1 MTTYTIALELTKE
14 VQRVKRPVCVRIN
27 ENETQTIKAQ
37 LTRYYK
43 PCTVECDK
51 AQLHM
56 LRDDGTWSH
65 VDATCTGDS
74 VECAIKAVQLGKT
87 AQNACAYFFFQKGT
101 QTETTESFQLRVER
115 AAIDTEASD
124 AFFDTTMNAIATK
137 WGAYENAAEAQEH
150 ARQDAESKRTSAEQ
164 ERVTAEQARV
174 AAEQK
179 RVSAEQERASAES
192 ERISA
197 EQNREHINEVIMS
210 RESERNEVERSRAYD
225 ESERKR
231 AEQARAQAETA
242 RQSSESTR
250 VTAEQSRQSRFN
262 EMLDAAQNVKFRILN
277 SNEVDSEGKPT
288 ITGSVGIIYLVKA
301 QSAQETKANHY
312 TEWIYLEGRWE
323 LFGSTAPTA
332 DPIEVNDIDK
342 LVQGTTIA
350 GNRVLNSTGLS
361 ALWGKLNRRFSE
373 VNNSILAAR
382 GTANDAKQAS
392 ASNATSLQSLASKQ
406 STFESQASNQLRALR
421 TWAESTLESKMQERY
436 NAGFNKGKQE
446 GGEEY
451 DDFLRNHTPASL
463 IKMLN
468 KTPDKQALIK
478 NLPPRGLAEAITRDV
493 NAVMSSIN
501 LNVADI
507 LLNTAAIND
516 QEKIQ
521 IYNNVS
527 SENMLKVIPFCDN
540 AMKIKSRDLLPIV
553 LRRRSEVWVDS
564 MASGWFTTS
573 RATKLCSFLVA
584 HSDARQRWNNISD
597 LFDLPIQT
605 ISDFLAQKIGGF
617 TCEHVAM
624 PLLKTLAANGFVSL
638 HPEKYSLSSYMG
650 GESGD
655 WLVLDEREYTCIEI
669 PSWDSW
675 ISFSKSGT
683 TYGKIK
689 LYKRDSDKPTIPS
702 GYDKRPDRSLYA
714 NCMLR
719 IEADEWIY

>member
-137 WGAYENAAEAQEH
+137 WGAYENAAEAQES
-150 ARQDAESKRTSAEQ
+150 ARQSAESKRITAEQ
-164 ERVTAEQARV
+164 ERAQAEQSRLTAEQKRQQAEQERISAEQARV
-174 AAEQK
+174 TAEQK
-179 RVSAEQERASAES
+179 RVSAEQERARAEHVRGVRDYNRS
-192 ERISA
+192 KAENERREA
-197 EQNREHINEVIMS
+197 EQS
-210 RESERNEVERSRAYD
+210 
-225 ESERKR
+225 
-231 AEQARAQAETA
+231 RAQAESA
-242 RQSSESTR
+242 RQSNESTR
-250 VTAEQSRQSRFN
+250 TSAEQSRQSRFN
-262 EMLDAAQNVKFRILN
+262 EMLDAAQNVKFRIL
-277 SNEVDSEGKPT
+277 SASEVDSEGKPT
-288 ITGSVGIIYLVKA
+288 ITGSPGIIYLVKA

-332 DPIEVNDIDK
+332 DPIEVDDIDK
-342 LVQGTTIA
+342 LANGTTIA
-350 GNRVLNSTGLS
+350 GNRVLNATGLS
-361 ALWGKLNRRFSE
+361 ALWCKLQ
-373 VNNSILAAR
+373 AR
-382 GTANDAKQAS
+382 MQAVSNDVQTAQSTANAAKQAS
-392 ASNATSLQSLASKQ
+392 ASNASSIQSLSSKQ
-406 STFESQASNQLRALR
+406 STFEQQASSQLKALR
-421 TWAESTLESKMQERY
+421 TWAESTLESKMKERY

-451 DDFLRNHTPASL
+451 DDFLRNYTPASL

-478 NLPPRGLAEAITRDV
+478 NLPPRGLAEAINRDV

-501 LNVADI
+501 LNVAET

-540 AMKIKSRDLLPIV
+540 AMKIKFSDLLAIV
-553 LRRRSEVWVDS
+553 LKRRSEVWVDS

-573 RATKLCSFLVA
+573 RATKLCSFLVT
-584 HSDARQRWNNISD
+584 HSDVRQRWNNISD

-605 ISDFLAQKIGGF
+605 ISDFLTQKIGGF
-617 TCEHVAM
+617 TCGHVAM
-624 PLLKTLAANGFVSL
+624 PLLKTLAANGFVNL
-638 HPEKYSLSSYMG
+638 YPKNYSLSSYMG

-655 WLVLDEREYTCIEI
+655 WLILSEDAYTCIEI
-669 PSWDSW
+669 GTYSSSH
-675 ISFSKSGT
+675 ISFSKNGT
-683 TYGKIK
+683 YYGEIA
-689 LYKRDSDKPTIPS
+689 LYKRDSDKPVIPR
-702 GYDKRPDRSLYA
+702 GYDNRPDRTLYA
-714 NCMLR
+714 NCMLQ
-719 IEADEWIY
+719 IKVND

>member
-27 ENETQTIKAQ
+27 ENETQILKAQ
-37 LTRYYK
+37 LTRYFK

-74 VECAIKAVQLGKT
+74 VECAIKAVQLGKR

-101 QTETTESFQLRVER
+101 KTETTESFQLRVER

-137 WGAYENAAEAQEH
+137 WGAYENAAEAQES
-150 ARQDAESKRTSAEQ
+150 ARQSAES
-164 ERVTAEQARV
+164 
-174 AAEQK
+174 K
-179 RVSAEQERASAES
+179 RVSAEQERASAEQARVS
-192 ERISA
+192 AEQKRQQAEQERISA
-197 EQNREHINEVIMS
+197 ESERKEAEKS
-210 RESERNEVERSRAYD
+210 RNDVYKAVLSKESERREAERSRVSA
-225 ESERKR
+225 EQQRAQ

-242 RQSSESTR
+242 RQSNESTR

-262 EMLDAAQNVKFRILN
+262 EMLDAAQNVKFRIL
-277 SNEVDSEGKPT
+277 SASEVDSEGKPT

-301 QSAQETKANHY
+301 QSSQETKANHY
-312 TEWIYLEGRWE
+312 TEWIYLENRWE

-332 DPIEVNDIDK
+332 DPIEVDDIDK
-342 LVQGTTIA
+342 LAQGTTIA
-350 GNRVLNSTGLS
+350 GNRVLNATGLS
-361 ALWGKLNRRFSE
+361 ALWGKLNQRFSRI
-373 VNNSILAAR
+373 NNSLLAAQ
-382 GTANDAKQAS
+382 GTANDAKQS
-392 ASNATSLQSLASKQ
+392 CASNASSIQSLESKQ

-436 NAGFNKGKQE
+436 NAGFSKGKQE

-451 DDFLRNHTPASL
+451 DDFLRNYTPASL

-478 NLPPRGLAEAITRDV
+478 NLPPRGLGEAINRDV

-501 LNVADI
+501 LNVAKT

-540 AMKIKSRDLLPIV
+540 AMKIKFSDLLAIV
-553 LRRRSEVWVDS
+553 LKRRSEVWVDS

-573 RATKLCSFLVA
+573 RATKLCSFLVT
-584 HSDARQRWNNISD
+584 HSDVRQRWNNISD

-605 ISDFLAQKIGGF
+605 ISDFLTQKIGGF

-624 PLLKTLAANGFVSL
+624 PLLKTLAANGFVNF
-638 HPEKYSLSSYMG
+638 HPKKYSLSSYMG

-655 WLVLDEREYTCIEI
+655 WLILSEDAYTCIEI
-669 PSWDSW
+669 GAYSSSH
-675 ISFSKSGT
+675 ISFSKNGT
-683 TYGKIK
+683 YYGEIA
-689 LYKRDSDKPTIPS
+689 LYKRDSDKPVIPR
-702 GYDKRPDRSLYA
+702 GYDDSPDRTLYA
-714 NCMLR
+714 NCMLQ
-719 IEADEWIY
+719 IKVND

>member
-101 QTETTESFQLRVER
+101 KTETTESFQLRVER

-137 WGAYENAAEAQEH
+137 WGAYENAAEAQES
-150 ARQDAESKRTSAEQ
+150 ARQSAESKRITAEQERASAEQ
-164 ERVTAEQARV
+164 ERLTAER
-174 AAEQK
+174 K

-192 ERISA
+192 ERKQA
-197 EQNREHINEVIMS
+197 EQRRMRLHQTLMN
-210 RESERNEVERSRAYD
+210 D
-225 ESERKR
+225 ESERISAENKR
-231 AEQARAQAETA
+231 AQAEQSRISAEQARAQAETA

-250 VTAEQSRQSRFN
+250 TSAEQSRQSRFN
-262 EMLDAAQNVKFRILN
+262 EMLDAAQNVKFRIL
-277 SNEVDSEGKPT
+277 SASEVDSEGKPT

-332 DPIEVNDIDK
+332 DPIEVADIDK
-342 LVQGTTIA
+342 LAQGTTIA
-350 GNRVLNSTGLS
+350 GNRVLNATGLS

-373 VNNSILAAR
+373 VHNSIIDAR

-392 ASNATSLQSLASKQ
+392 ASNASSIQSLKDKQ
-406 STFESQASNQLRALR
+406 STFEQQASNQLKALR

-446 GGEEY
+446 GGEDIKGVVFNSSVDNYVHAMNY
-451 DDFLRNHTPASL
+451 DKNRDAFIDGLANTSAFNNL
-463 IKMLN
+463 FN
-468 KTPDKQALIK
+468 KDINRVLDATPD
-478 NLPPRGLAEAITRDV
+478 
-493 NAVMSSIN
+493 
-501 LNVADI
+501 
-507 LLNTAAIND
+507 
-516 QEKIQ
+516 
-521 IYNNVS
+521 
-527 SENMLKVIPFCDN
+527 
-540 AMKIKSRDLLPIV
+540 
-553 LRRRSEVWVDS
+553 
-564 MASGWFTTS
+564 
-573 RATKLCSFLVA
+573 
-584 HSDARQRWNNISD
+584 
-597 LFDLPIQT
+597 
-605 ISDFLAQKIGGF
+605 
-617 TCEHVAM
+617 
-624 PLLKTLAANGFVSL
+624 
-638 HPEKYSLSSYMG
+638 
-650 GESGD
+650 
-655 WLVLDEREYTCIEI
+655 
-669 PSWDSW
+669 
-675 ISFSKSGT
+675 
-683 TYGKIK
+683 
-689 LYKRDSDKPTIPS
+689 YKRDKTMTNRLNDGSKYDGDIYYINARNPYKSLVSSNYEVSNRAKKVSDAKAKFDASSMSLYTYQNNPTALLSLSDEQFLQAVTALAMSDKEIRFTCKYADVIWKLRYVNNYYGNGELCQIVTEKESKCFGEGRPWEDTKCIQVFKTA
-702 GYDKRPDRSLYA
+702 YDKWYDVSGSVAVEVIDSVNGSINILSNKIRLKAYVEIAPRLGDTAESFGRHCVVNST
-714 NCMLR
+714 
-719 IEADEWIY
+719 ADITIKPYYMN

>member
-74 VECAIKAVQLGKT
+74 VECVIKAVQLGKT

-101 QTETTESFQLRVER
+101 KTETTESFQLRVER

-150 ARQDAESKRTSAEQ
+150 ARQSAESK
-164 ERVTAEQARV
+164 RVTAEQERAQAEQERLT
-174 AAEQK
+174 AEQK
-179 RVSAEQERASAES
+179 RASAEQERASAES
-192 ERISA
+192 ERKEA
-197 EQNREHINEVIMS
+197 EQERITAEQERAQAENNR
-210 RESERNEVERSRAYD
+210 REVETMRLYA
-225 ESERKR
+225 ENERKR

-262 EMLDAAQNVKFRILN
+262 EMLDAAQNVKFRIL
-277 SNEVDSEGKPT
+277 SASEVDSEGKPT

-301 QSAQETKANHY
+301 QSSEETKANHY

-332 DPIEVNDIDK
+332 DPIEVADIDK
-342 LVQGTTIA
+342 LAQGTTIA

-373 VNNSILAAR
+373 VHNSIIDAR

-392 ASNATSLQSLASKQ
+392 KSNATSLQSLASKQ
-406 STFESQASNQLRALR
+406 STFEEQASNQLKALR

-436 NAGFNKGKQE
+436 NAGFNAGKQE
-446 GGEEY
+446 GGEICERALLDY
-451 DDFLRNHTPASL
+451 SIDDFIHMIEGKSTSG
-463 IKMLN
+463 IS
-468 KTPDKQALIK
+468 ALIK
-478 NLPPRGLAEAITRDV
+478 KLLQDTKGA
-493 NAVMSSIN
+493 
-501 LNVADI
+501 
-507 LLNTAAIND
+507 LLNKDPDRIVSLVLPTYAQEFFKNNWDTYHMDADWGYRPYIKMKTVRARELFESYSGAYIGDALKKSVAKKDAFYARFDKSKLDEIAKDPKVLFSLSKDDFENACYAYAIDGDKEISLTVSYSELCEKRGDKGYNATYYSHAYGSGYHIENGND
-516 QEKIQ
+516 FDT
-521 IYNNVS
+521 Y
-527 SENMLKVIPFCDN
+527 D
-540 AMKIKSRDLLPIV
+540 
-553 LRRRSEVWVDS
+553 VD
-564 MASGWFTTS
+564 THTQ
-573 RATKLCSFLVA
+573 RAYV
-584 HSDARQRWNNISD
+584 
-597 LFDLPIQT
+597 
-605 ISDFLAQKIGGF
+605 
-617 TCEHVAM
+617 V
-624 PLLKTLAANGFVSL
+624 KTLGVDIF
-638 HPEKYSLSSYMG
+638 
-650 GESGD
+650 SG
-655 WLVLDEREYTCIEI
+655 LVDQYDFNRKTVHIKII
-669 PSWDSW
+669 PHD
-675 ISFSKSGT
+675 
-683 TYGKIK
+683 
-689 LYKRDSDKPTIPS
+689 DSDYNTNGRVYKDIPCS
-702 GYDKRPDRSLYA
+702 IILEPVYKG
-714 NCMLR
+714 
-719 IEADEWIY
+719 